1 MSLAFTAQP
10 QFYNED
16 LSRFSAIWGDL
27 YALTMA
33 QALFTMGKHNV
44 NTTFHAYVRK
54 NPFDGGYLKTG
65 GQNIIADWYE
75 KWAFDDIDIALLREA
90 KILNPQTGVE
100 ERLFS
105 DDFIDMVANAKPE
118 LTMDMMPEGELA
130 FADEPIIRSHGP
142 VWQNLMVESPMLNI
156 GNSQGL
162 FATLATRLKGTT
174 LGDPLLAFGMRRA
187 QCIGGLEPARGA
199 YLGGADATSNTL
211 ARKNYG
217 LPWAGTFAHAF
228 VMFFEDEIE
237 AFNSYAQAMPANGIF
252 LVDTYDTI
260 EGVKKAIKACTDN
273 NVPLKGIRLDSG
285 DMAWL
290 SIKAREILDEAG
302 FKDAKIAASNDLDEA
317 SITEL
322 KARGAKID
330 IWGVGTNLETSKA
343 QPALGMVYKLAAV
356 YDEGLSATQIEAIRK
371 HVKAGNVPDEGF
383 VRDVIK
389 LSEETEKVTIPGEM
403 DVIRMLQTDASGK
416 ATRFDGDV
424 IVPNL
429 MKEPIVNGKLAY
441 DITSVP
447 KTDESKA
454 KTFKAGTPAYRPLTP
469 AFNKGSRVWDFETIH
484 DARARAD
491 QQFALLDDSHKARVK
506 PHPYRVGIE
515 QGLYEKRRKMIL
527 ARSVS

>member
-10 QFYNED
+10 QHYNED
-16 LSRFSAIWGDL
+16 LARFSAIWGDL

-75 KWAFDDIDIALLREA
+75 KWAFDETDIALLREA
-90 KILNPQTGVE
+90 TIVNPATGLN
-100 ERLFS
+100 ERLFC
-105 DDFIDMVANAKPE
+105 DDFIDMVAHAKPE

-130 FADEPIIRSHGP
+130 FPDEPIIRSHGP

-174 LGDPLLAFGMRRA
+174 LGEPLLAFGMRRA
-187 QCIGGLEPARGA
+187 QAIGGLEPARGA

-217 LPWAGTFAHAF
+217 LPWAGTFAHAY
-228 VMFFEDEIE
+228 VMFFEDELE

-252 LVDTYDTI
+252 LVDTYDTL
-260 EGVKKAIKACTDN
+260 EGVKKAIKACKEADA
-273 NVPLKGIRLDSG
+273 PLKGIRLDSG

-290 SIKAREILDEAG
+290 SIEARKILDEAG
-302 FKDAKIAASNDLDEA
+302 YTDAKIAASNDLDEA

-330 IWGVGTNLETSKA
+330 VWGVGTNLETAKA

-356 YDEGLSATQIEAIRK
+356 YDESLSVAQIEAIRN
-371 HVKAGNVPDEGF
+371 HVKQGHVPDEGF

-389 LSEETEKVTIPGEM
+389 LSEEDEKVTIPGEM
-403 DVIRMLQTDASGK
+403 NVVRMLRVDEQGHPI
-416 ATRFDGDV
+416 RFDGDV

-429 MKEPIVNGKLAY
+429 ARDPIKNGKLAY

-447 KTDESKA
+447 KTDESKV
-454 KTFKAGTPAYRPLTP
+454 KTFKAGTPAYCPLTP
-469 AFNKGSRVWDFETIH
+469 AFNKGSRVIAHETIH
-484 DARARAD
+484 EARARAD
-491 QQFALLDDSHKARVK
+491 KQFDLLDDSHKARVK
-506 PHPYRVGIE
+506 PHPYRVGLE
-515 QGLYEKRRKMIL
+515 EGLFKKRRNMKL
-527 ARSVS
+527 SRRVK